1 MTTQPWWNSASSV
14 SEQLSLLVSDLVSNL
29 SSLQSEGTALLTSRD
44 CNTDMTGGGHE
55 GCFKRNQEGVHD
67 GGEWSEALIVPIGG
81 GHLDPMLCGD
91 GGSLRKPL
99 LPKLCEVL
107 RRHHALSYA
116 THNETE
122 NGVDI
127 QLARLSALRGSTHIW
142 PHCGPTNA
150 RLRLHF
156 PLLVPAGR
164 YELTVADQPRR
175 WEAGVPLIFD
185 DSFRHEVVAAPAAG
199 DEEAVR
205 LVLIVDVWHPAIPLG
220 ERERLSKQL
229 VEWSERRSS
238 YQL

>member
-1 MTTQPWWNSASSV
+1 LVEDLVIN
-14 SEQLSLLVSDLVSNL
+14 LSLL
-29 SSLQSEGTALLTSRD
+29 QTEGTALLSSRD
-44 CNTDMTGGGHE
+44 CDTNSAGGINE

-67 GGEWSEALIVPIGG
+67 GGEWTEAGLVPMGG
-81 GHLDPMLCGD
+81 GVLDSVLCGD
-91 GGSLRKPL
+91 GGSLRPL

-107 RRHHALSYA
+107 RRHHALTSA
-116 THNETE
+116 THGETK

-156 PLLVPAGR
+156 PLLVPPGR
-164 YELTVADQPRR
+164 YELTVADQTRR

-185 DSFRHEVVAAPAAG
+185 DSFRHEVVATPAAG
-199 DEEAVR
+199 DEDAVR
-205 LVLIVDVWHPAIPLG
+205 LVLILDVWHPAVPFG
-220 ERERLSKQL
+220 ERERLRKQL
-229 VEWSERRSS
+229 VEWSERLQS